1 MNPSFF
7 GGAAAL
13 LVLALWWAG
22 RRKPSPLLRSTDG
35 AAIAALNR
43 AQIFALDRP
52 EVVDGASVAGTPEAS
67 PATAAAVAIPDTPVE
82 RALLL
87 RRLAAALA
95 QDPATRLEA
104 VSLARAWGHRCTVPL
119 LRRGLRDSDLAVVRE
134 SVLAM
139 ERFRGRTAA
148 PDPELGLAQLPLP
161 RNVSRTR

>member
-7 GGAAAL
+7 GGAAVL

-22 RRKPSPLLRSTDG
+22 RRKPIPLLRSTDG

-43 AQIFALDRP
+43 AQIAALDRP
-52 EVVDGASVAGTPEAS
+52 EVMVVDPSTAGTPEAS
-67 PATAAAVAIPDTPVE
+67 PAAAVPDPGSPAG

-87 RRLAAALA
+87 RRLVAALG
-95 QDPATRLEA
+95 QDPVTRLEA
-104 VSLARAWGHRCTVPL
+104 VNLARAWGHRCTVPL
-119 LRRGLRDSDLAVVRE
+119 LLRGLRDSDPAVVRE

-148 PDPELGLAQLPLP
+148 PDPECGLAQLPLP